1 MENHIKISLYLF
13 EVIALNHSSFEM
25 EDAVDVLKAIG
36 EPTRMRLLIL
46 LSQSDLTVSD
56 LTDILGQSQ
65 PRISRHL
72 KLLADAG
79 LIERYQEGAWAYFRS
94 IKEGRNA
101 NLLRQIIEG
110 LSRDDKILSHDH
122 ERLVSVKETRA
133 AKAQEYFSLNAE
145 SWEEIRR
152 HHVPEERVEK
162 ELCNIIGSAPINS
175 LLDLG
180 TGTGRILELLQGQYR
195 RGLGVDASHRMLTI
209 ARDKLDKA
217 GITHASVRQGD
228 IFNLSF
234 ERQSFDLIIIHQVL
248 HFLYDPAPA
257 IKEATKMLSPG
268 GRMVVIDFAP
278 HDLDYLRSDFA
289 HARLGFPHETVAEW
303 MKSQGLD
310 VEKISDLTPQNEQDQ
325 KLTVTIWMGK
335 DPRLLIAEQSESGL
349 ARV

>member
-1 MENHIKISLYLF
+1 MLDYTKFKME
-13 EVIALNHSSFEM
+13 E
-25 EDAVDVLKAIG
+25 AVDVLKAIG

-46 LSQSDLTVSD
+46 LSQGDLTVSD

-94 IKEGRNA
+94 IKEGQNA
-101 NLLRQIIEG
+101 NLLRHVVNSV
-110 LSRDDKILSHDH
+110 SRDDKVLSRDH
-122 ERLVSVKETRA
+122 ERLVAVKDARA
-133 AKAQEYFSLNAE
+133 TKAQEYFSLNAE
-145 SWEEIRR
+145 SWEEIRK

-162 ELCNIIGSAPINS
+162 ELCQIIGSDPINS

-180 TGTGRILELLQGQYR
+180 TGTGRMLELLQGQYR

-234 ERQSFDLIIIHQVL
+234 DRQSFDLIIIHQVL
-248 HFLYDPAPA
+248 HFLHDPAPA
-257 IKEATKMLSPG
+257 IKEAAKMLSPG

-278 HDLDYLRSDFA
+278 HDLDYLRSEFA
-289 HARLGFPHETVAEW
+289 HARLGFTHETVAEW
-303 MKSQGLD
+303 MQSQGLSI
-310 VEKISDLTPQNEQDQ
+310 EKISDLTPQNEQDQ
-325 KLTVTIWMGK
+325 KLTVTVWMGK
-335 DPRLLIAEQSESGL
+335 DPRLLIAQEDGSSI

>member
-1 MENHIKISLYLF
+1 MLDFTRFKME
-13 EVIALNHSSFEM
+13 E
-25 EDAVDVLKAIG
+25 AVDVLKAIG

-46 LSQSDLTVSD
+46 LSKGDLTVSD

-94 IKEGRNA
+94 IKDGRNA
-101 NLLRQIIEG
+101 SLLRNIIDAVT
-110 LSRDDKILSHDH
+110 LDDKILSHDH
-122 ERLVSVKETRA
+122 ERLVSVKDARA
-133 AKAQEYFSLNAE
+133 TKAQEYFSLNAE
-145 SWEEIRR
+145 SWEEIRK

-234 ERQSFDLIIIHQVL
+234 DRQSFDLIIIHQVL

-257 IKEATKMLSPG
+257 IKEAAKMLSPG

-278 HDLDYLRSDFA
+278 HDLDYLRSEFA
-289 HARLGFPHETVAEW
+289 HSRLGFPHETVTEW
-303 MKSQGLD
+303 MEAQGLEI
-310 VEKISDLTPQNEQDQ
+310 EKISDLTPQNEQDQ

-335 DPRLLIAEQSESGL
+335 DPRLLIAGQENSNSAL
-349 ARV
+349 V

>member
-1 MENHIKISLYLF
+1 MEYSKF
-13 EVIALNHSSFEM
+13 DM
-25 EDAVDVLKAIG
+25 DDAVDVLKAIG

-46 LSQSDLTVSD
+46 LSKGDLTVSD

-94 IKEGRNA
+94 IKEGRSA
-101 NLLRQIIEG
+101 NLLRQVIEAV
-110 LSRDDKILSHDH
+110 SRDDKVLSHDH
-122 ERLVSVKETRA
+122 ERLMSVKEARA
-133 AKAQEYFSLNAE
+133 TKAQEYFSLNAE

-162 ELCNIIGSAPINS
+162 ELCHIIGSTPINS

-195 RGLGVDASHRMLTI
+195 RGLGVDASHHMLTI

-234 ERQSFDLIIIHQVL
+234 DRQSFDLIIIHQVL
-248 HFLYDPAPA
+248 HFLHDPAPA
-257 IKEATKMLSPG
+257 IKEAAKMLSPG

-278 HDLDYLRSDFA
+278 HDLDYLRVEFA
-289 HARLGFPHETVAEW
+289 HARLGFAHESVSGW
-303 MKSQGLD
+303 MTSQGLE
-310 VEKISDLTPQNEQDQ
+310 VAKISDLTPQNKQDQ
-325 KLTVTIWMGK
+325 KLTVTIWMGR
-335 DPRLLIAEQSESGL
+335 DPRLLVADQDNSNIAL
-349 ARV
+349 V